1 MKRELLQNIK
11 AMPLD
16 TEAIDR
22 AGFLSAVV
30 AVKAAGSGEVTIAVK
45 DCDTSGG
52 DFQPVA
58 DPLVV
63 LDGKA
68 TVKDVQNGD
77 LVNFDLDLVGCKQ
90 YIKIEFTGEGKGEGA
105 AVIVLGDATN
115 TPVEAPAALGE

>member
-30 AVKAAGSGEVTIAVK
+30 AVKAAGSGEITIAVK
-45 DCDTSGG
+45 DCDTAEGG
-52 DFQPVA
+52 FEAVK

-63 LDGKA
+63 LEGKA
-68 TVKDVQNGD
+68 TVKDAQAGD

-90 YIKIEFTGEGKGEGA
+90 FIKIEFTGEGKGEGA

-115 TPVEAPAALGE
+115 VPVEAPAVLGE